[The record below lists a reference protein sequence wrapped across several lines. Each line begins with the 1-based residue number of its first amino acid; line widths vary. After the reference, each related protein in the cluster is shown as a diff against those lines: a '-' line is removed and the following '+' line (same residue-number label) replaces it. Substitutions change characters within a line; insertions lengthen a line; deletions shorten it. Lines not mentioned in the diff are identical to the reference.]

1 MQDIGQLIQLISVMA
16 IPVILAVA
24 LHEVAHGYVAYL
36 KGDDTAKR
44 MGRLTINPLA
54 HIDLFGTVLLPI
66 LFYMTAGFLF
76 AFAKPV
82 PVNFHN
88 LRDPKRDM
96 ALVAAAGP
104 AVNILLAI
112 VSALLFKFFG
122 FLNPD
127 SMSEFYTNLMG
138 KTEGI
143 GGTFAVPILYMLYF
157 SVTLNVILAVINMI
171 PIPPADGGRVVIGF
185 LPDKQA
191 AIYSRIEPIGL
202 FILILILF
210 INPFNILGV
219 TIEPLIKF
227 MLGLLLF

>member
-1 MQDIGQLIQLISVMA
+1 MA

-36 KGDDTAKR
+36 KGDDTAKK

-143 GGTFAVPILYMLYF
+143 GGTFAVPVLYMLYF
-157 SVTLNVILAVINMI
+157 SVTLNVVLAVINMI

-202 FILILILF
+202 IILILILF
-210 INPFNILGV
+210 LNPFNILGV